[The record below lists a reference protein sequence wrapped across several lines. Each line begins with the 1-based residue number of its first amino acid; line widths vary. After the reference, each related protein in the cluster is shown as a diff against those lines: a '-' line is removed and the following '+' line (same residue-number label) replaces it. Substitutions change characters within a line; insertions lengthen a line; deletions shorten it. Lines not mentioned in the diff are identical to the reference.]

1 MKTDVVE
8 AAEFSD
14 TDVVWVDVETPAPV
28 AAPELLSIREMAE
41 RFDVTPRALRFYES
55 KGLLGPTRDRGARVY
70 GPTDQQHLCL
80 ILKGQKLGFTLAEI
94 AQMIDARAGRASRQ
108 ALRVTRQKCLD
119 QIAMFEQR
127 IKEALDAVAEL
138 RRIHET

>member
-1 MKTDVVE
+1 
-8 AAEFSD
+8 
-14 TDVVWVDVETPAPV
+14 
-28 AAPELLSIREMAE
+28 
-41 RFDVTPRALRFYES
+41 
-55 KGLLGPTRDRGARVY
+55 
-70 GPTDQQHLCL
+70 
-80 ILKGQKLGFTLAEI
+80 
-94 AQMIDARAGRASRQ
+94 MIDARAGRASRQ

>member
-80 ILKGQKLGFTLAEI
+80 ILKGQKLGFTLAEP
-94 AQMIDARAGRASRQ
+94 R
-108 ALRVTRQKCLD
+108 
-119 QIAMFEQR
+119 
-127 IKEALDAVAEL
+127 
-138 RRIHET
+138 